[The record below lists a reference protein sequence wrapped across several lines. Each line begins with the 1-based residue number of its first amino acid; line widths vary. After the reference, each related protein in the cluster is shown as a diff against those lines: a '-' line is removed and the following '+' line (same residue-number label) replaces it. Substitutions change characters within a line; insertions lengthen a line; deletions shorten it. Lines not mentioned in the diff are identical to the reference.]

1 MDLAQNAKPG
11 HANLFPFYFMAFWLT
26 TDYRIA
32 NYFPEYKRSRGIRLY
47 GEQSEIDFG
56 RSGEK
61 LGREFDLNLLRNNS
75 LRVIRK

>member
-11 HANLFPFYFMAFWLT
+11 RASLFPFYFMVFWLNM
-26 TDYRIA
+26 DYRIA
-32 NYFPEYKRSRGIRLY
+32 NYFPEYKCSCEIRLY